1 MAERKPMKIRTRTQ
15 EGQIEV
21 QVLIPHPMETGQRTD
36 KQTKQKIPA
45 HFIQQVTL
53 EHNGKVVAALNT
65 GPAVSEDPLFSFRLK
80 TAKNGDKLKV
90 TWKDNKG
97 EGASAEAVV
106 DA

>member
-53 EHNGKVVAALNT
+53 EHNGKLVATLNC

-80 TAKNGDKLKV
+80 SAKNGDKLKV
-90 TWKDNKG
+90 AWKDSKG

-106 DA
+106 EG

>member
-36 KQTKQKIPA
+36 KQTRQKIPA

-53 EHNGKVVAALNT
+53 EHNGKLVATLNT
-65 GPAVSEDPLFSFRLK
+65 GPAVSEDPLFSFRLQ

-97 EGASAEAVV
+97 EGASADSVV